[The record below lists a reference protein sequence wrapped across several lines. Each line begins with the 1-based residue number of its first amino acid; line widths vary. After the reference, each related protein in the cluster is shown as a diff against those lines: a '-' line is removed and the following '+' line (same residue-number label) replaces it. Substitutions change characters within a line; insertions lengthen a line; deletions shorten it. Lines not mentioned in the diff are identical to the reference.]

1 MQHKHAFAF
10 FQERGIAPR
19 FLTDQEWIAII
30 EPLLAELETL
40 RRIRHLALS
49 YREAEIACTADFGAE
64 PRVRRY
70 HRALELDAL
79 LGIEE
84 DWRGVL

>member
-10 FQERGIAPR
+10 FQGRGDDPS
-19 FLTDQEWIAII
+19 FLTYKEWIMII

-64 PRVRRY
+64 PRIRRF

-84 DWRGVL
+84 AWRGVR